1 MNTARQRK
9 LEAAGWKVGDASDF
23 LGLSRQEAELV
34 SLKLA
39 LGESL
44 RRQRQRL
51 KLTQQTLADRLGS
64 SQSRVAKLET
74 GSRGVSLD
82 LMIRALF
89 ATGMTT
95 TDIAREFRTRKR
107 SAA

>member
-1 MNTARQRK
+1 MNTARQRR
-9 LEAAGWKVGDASDF
+9 LEAAGWKVGDASEF

-34 SLKLA
+34 ALKLA
-39 LGESL
+39 LGQSL
-44 RRQRQRL
+44 RRQRRRL
-51 KLTQQTLADRLGS
+51 KLTQQTLAERLGS

-82 LMIRALF
+82 LMIRALI
-89 ATGMTT
+89 AAGMTT
-95 TDIAREFRTRKR
+95 TEIAKQFPPRKR

>member
-1 MNTARQRK
+1 MNTARQRR
-9 LEAAGWKVGDASDF
+9 LEAAGWKVGDASEF
-23 LGLSRQEAELV
+23 LGLSRQEAELAA
-34 SLKLA
+34 LKLA

-51 KLTQQTLADRLGS
+51 KLTQQVLAERLGS

-89 ATGMTT
+89 AAGMTT
-95 TDIAREFRTRKR
+95 ADIAKQFPSRKR
-107 SAA
+107 PAA